1 MLLHCIHTSQVPDGE
16 KINIMFCTTT
26 VSEFC
31 GLMPIQRVERFIC
44 HQLEPHLTYTIRQ
57 IKYIELI
64 SRCCDFSLLLWM
76 IFYFYL
82 KRQLIYESSSHASC
96 NWPEPVDPVV
106 GPTPS
111 YHTWSQG
118 PGWVHT
124 GAWGSRM
131 YQQYLTLP
139 YYSPVRG
146 MANR

>member
-1 MLLHCIHTSQVPDGE
+1 
-16 KINIMFCTTT
+16 
-26 VSEFC
+26 
-31 GLMPIQRVERFIC
+31 
-44 HQLEPHLTYTIRQ
+44 
-57 IKYIELI
+57 
-64 SRCCDFSLLLWM
+64 M

-82 KRQLIYESSSHASC
+82 KRQLIYESCSHASC
-96 NWPEPVDPVV
+96 NWSEPVDPVV

-131 YQQYLTLP
+131 YQQYLSLP

-146 MANR
+146 MANRRQVVMDRPMARGGDPLTLAALLSSAAAPNTTRTSTIVIMNSMPKAWPEEMTASLNPVQPRPE